1 MKRRNPVCVHVCML
15 ERVCLL
21 GEGRQLLPLRVGGDK
36 KLPAVTLCH
45 NQLSQ
50 IIPGKTICKG
60 AKGA

>member
-1 MKRRNPVCVHVCML
+1 MCVHVCML

-21 GEGRQLLPLRVGGDK
+21 GGKGGSSFPSESVGTK
-36 KLPAVTLCH
+36 SYPAVTLCH

>member
-1 MKRRNPVCVHVCML
+1 MCVHVCML

-21 GEGRQLLPLRVGGDK
+21 GEGRQLLPLRVGGDQ
-36 KLPAVTLCH
+36 KLPSVTAVTLCN

-50 IIPGKTICKG
+50 IIPQKTICKG